1 MILYSIALC
10 IIIAMLLLLFFLE
23 LPIIYGSLSIIKRLT
38 FFPHIL
44 GNWVLPSPFLISVI
58 NKFPTELNLKMF
70 VFLST
75 GKTQQNKEKE
85 NPNNYPTPSQPPTVS
100 ASKLLYSV

>member
-1 MILYSIALC
+1 MYNYCNVIV
-10 IIIAMLLLLFFLE
+10 IIFFGITNHLRF
-23 LPIIYGSLSIIKRLT
+23 IINNQAVY
-38 FFPHIL
+38 FFAHIL

-75 GKTQQNKEKE
+75 GKTQQSKEKE